1 MMATVL
7 VEGQCLIPGDLATLA
22 AFRRWAASE
31 EFPQTGRIDWLSSHI
46 EVDMSPEDIFTHG
59 TLKTAIVGRLWPL
72 ARDRGIHLFTGE
84 TRVSSVAGDLSV
96 EPDVVAV
103 SDATIDTGRVR
114 LVPASGSRPDRFAE
128 LEGAPDLVVEI
139 VSDASVKKDT
149 ERLPAAYHAAGIRE
163 FWLIDARGAE
173 VRFTI
178 HRWEPTGYVA
188 SITADGHG
196 SSTVFGCGFALVRSR
211 NAAGRFIYDLAPV
224 G

>member
-1 MMATVL
+1 MATVL
-7 VEGQCLIPGDLATLA
+7 VEDHCLIPGDLTTLA
-22 AFRRWAASE
+22 AFRRWVTSGD
-31 EFPQTGRIDWLSSHI
+31 FPPTGRIDWVASHI

-59 TLKTAIVGRLWPL
+59 TLKTALVGRLWLL
-72 ARDRGIHLFTGE
+72 AQHRGIHLFTGE

-103 SDATIDTGRVR
+103 SDAAIDAGRVR
-114 LVPASGSRPDRFAE
+114 LVSASGGRPDRFTE

-149 ERLPAAYHAAGIRE
+149 ERLPSAYHAAGIRE

-173 VRFTI
+173 IRFAI
-178 HRWEPTGYVA
+178 HRWEPNGYVA
-188 SITADGHG
+188 SVAADGR
-196 SSTVFGCGFALVRSR
+196 SFSPVFGCGFTVVRSR
-211 NAAGRFIYDLAPV
+211 NASGRFVYDLAAD

>member
-1 MMATVL
+1 MATVL

-22 AFRRWAASE
+22 AFRRWAVSE
-31 EFPQTGRIDWLSSHI
+31 EFPQTGRIDWVSSHI

-59 TLKTAIVGRLWPL
+59 TLKTEIVRVLGTL
-72 ARDRGIHLFTGE
+72 AKDRGMHIFTGE

-96 EPDVVAV
+96 EPDVVVV
-103 SDATIDTGRVR
+103 SDAAIDAGRVR
-114 LVPASGSRPDRFAE
+114 LVPASGGRPDRFTE

-139 VSDASVKKDT
+139 VSDAAVKKDT

-163 FWLIDARGAE
+163 FWLIDARGAD

-178 HRWEPTGYVA
+178 HRWEPSGYVA
-188 SITADGHG
+188 STAPDGG
-196 SSTVFGCGFALVRSR
+196 SLSTVFGCGFVVVRSR
-211 NAAGRFIYDLAPV
+211 NAGGRFVYDLAVV